1 LNPII
6 HHLDENSYYSEPH
19 PKDAIFL
26 HHTEGYYRPD
36 WVISSWDRNKTNSTN
51 KIRTAAC
58 LVIGGK
64 DPKGLDNSYDGVVM
78 QAFPPNAW
86 AHNLSIK
93 SKSNTFLNQKSIS
106 IELCN
111 FGQLIESLDGGF
123 YTKTHVRIPEDQ
135 ICELT
140 HPFRGYTYFHLYSDK
155 QLESLRKMLVDLS
168 EKFEIDLSRGIKKEI
183 LKSESPLPEGISG
196 LKLQK
201 WLNKN
206 GFTDAW
212 GMKIHETGEMDQKTR
227 EALESVG
234 KNPFSLNPIAL
245 NGGPGL
251 WSHSNVRMDL
261 LDVTPQPKLIELII
275 SI

>member
-1 LNPII
+1 MNPII
-6 HHLDENSYYSEPH
+6 QHLDENSYYSEPH

-64 DPKGLDNSYDGVVM
+64 DPKGLDNSYDGSVM
-78 QAFPPNAW
+78 QA
-86 AHNLSIK
+86 
-93 SKSNTFLNQKSIS
+93 

-155 QLESLRKMLVDLS
+155 QLESLRKMLLDLS

-212 GMKIHETGEMDQKTR
+212 GMKFHETGEMDQKTR

-261 LDVTPQPKLIELII
+261 LDVTPQPKLIELIK
-275 SI
+275 SL